1 METIINRFK
10 NPVWWALFIALAIAL
25 VSLFP
30 QLGEDGVMWCLLGA
44 GVAVVLLAWLWDVL
58 RQNYRRMM
66 SGEPTRL
73 DWGIAPG
80 GYRRARQV
88 ETEEEQARYS
98 HVQPTANRPLYVETD
113 IEEMEPLQPKTAL
126 VRASSVSVEKYG
138 ESRGRNLRLASGCNP
153 PIDMVI
159 GRAVLFLGIRG
170 SGKTNGLARFLE
182 QVFRF
187 PIPALVCDYEED
199 YLTFPDVLDR
209 CLIAGAASWPGQHR
223 LKRYWKVNAR
233 SSEEFGYSILEYG
246 VQVVLQIGTFE
257 TLEEAAEVMT
267 GAIRGMFRWA
277 EEQAPAARVP
287 ALICL
292 DEAQHFLPQN
302 SSVSNIR
309 GEQAAAL
316 LKAFMDIN
324 ARGRKRGLTPII
336 ATQRP
341 AQIRKEVIAGSEIY
355 FLMKQTNARDLD
367 AYEELLGREQ
377 VDRRAITSFAKGE
390 CLVYESGESWRI
402 RFLER
407 ESEHR
412 GTTPTLTQALNRYGQ
427 AAAAPARFDFA
438 GASSS
443 WEERDTDDFAGFEE
457 QDAEEF
463 TEQEPETERQEL
475 ASARPARVNR
485 EEQLIARAA
494 DAYQEG
500 ANSQPKLAAALNM
513 KLWDVRQLMP
523 KVQAEVKRRELIEQE

>member
-1 METIINRFK
+1 MHGKLKPSYLI
-10 NPVWWALFIALAIAL
+10 AFIVV
-25 VSLFP
+25 VSLTMSVGN
-30 QLGEDGVMWCLLGA
+30 LGMGSA
-44 GVAVVLLAWLWDVL
+44 IYAVVIAGLSCWLVPLGWKASRRRLARTL
-58 RQNYRRMM
+58 NGAP
-66 SGEPTRL
+66 SAL
-73 DWGIAPG
+73 DHFMAPS
-80 GYRRARQV
+80 GYRRARHA
-88 ETEEEQARYS
+88 ETPEERARLS
-98 HVQPTANRPLYVETD
+98 HVIPTENRPLYVDADAVTERLD
-113 IEEMEPLQPKTAL
+113 LQAL
-126 VRASSVSVEKYG
+126 VPATDTRIERYG
-138 ESRGRNLRLASGCNP
+138 ESHGRKLNLADGCKP
-153 PIDMVI
+153 HVDMVI

-182 QVFRF
+182 QIFQYPV
-187 PIPALVCDYEED
+187 PALVCDYEED
-199 YLTFPDVLDR
+199 YITFPEVLDR
-209 CLIAGAASWPGQHR
+209 CLIAGASDWPGQHR
-223 LKRYWKVNAR
+223 LDRYWKVNAR
-233 SSEEFGYSILEYG
+233 SAEAFGYSILEYG

-302 SSVSNIR
+302 SSVSNIK

-316 LKAFMDIN
+316 LKAFMDVN

-367 AYEELLGREQ
+367 SYEELLGKENIN
-377 VDRRAITSFAKGE
+377 RRAIASFQKGE

-438 GASSS
+438 SASSS
-443 WEERDTDDFAGFEE
+443 WEDERDTGDFAGLEA
-457 QDAEEF
+457 DAEEF
-463 TEQEPETERQEL
+463 TERDTEETERQEM

-523 KVQAEVKRRELIEQE
+523 KVQAEVKRREEQE